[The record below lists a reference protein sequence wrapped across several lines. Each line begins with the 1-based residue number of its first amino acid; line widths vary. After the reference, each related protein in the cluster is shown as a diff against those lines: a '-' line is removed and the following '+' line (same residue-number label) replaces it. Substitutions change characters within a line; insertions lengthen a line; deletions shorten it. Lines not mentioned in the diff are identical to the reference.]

1 MLSNRRYKICICS
14 VILGGKLQL
23 LWNDKGFSI
32 IITPG
37 GGGGGVNKGIPVR
50 ILPGVVAFSQTFFF
64 AVVPKEYFS
73 LNEIRLLL

>member
-14 VILGGKLQL
+14 VILGRKLQL

-37 GGGGGVNKGIPVR
+37 GGGGLIKDFRYVF
-50 ILPGVVAFSQTFFF
+50 PGVVAFSQTFFF
-64 AVVPKEYFS
+64 AVVPKECFS

>member
-23 LWNDKGFSI
+23 LSNDKGFSI

-37 GGGGGVNKGIPVR
+37 GLIEDFRYVFPGI
-50 ILPGVVAFSQTFFF
+50 VAFPQTFFF
-64 AVVPKEYFS
+64 AVVPEECFS
-73 LNEIRLLL
+73 LNEI